1 MAIHQPHRT
10 SQITLRISLIA
21 GTLLSGGAA
30 QEARGDR
37 TSRWSSKAAV
47 AAATAST
54 ASPNAS
60 ALCPAGARKPLIFR
74 TYCNAAARM
83 SSSVTCSAKGGRR
96 VLMLRH
102 ILRPYAYRGS
112 GGSSPRVGGT
122 VQAEQPPQAHG
133 EAFGKRAEVA
143 DG

>member
-21 GTLLSGGAA
+21 GTLLAGGAA

-37 TSRWSSKAAV
+37 TSRWSRSVAV

-54 ASPNAS
+54 AWPNAS

-102 ILRPYAYRGS
+102 MPSTVAHARVRSVRG
-112 GGSSPRVGGT
+112 RLIE
-122 VQAEQPPQAHG
+122 AEQAMQAYG
-133 EAFGKRAEVA
+133 EATPDGA
-143 DG
+143 DA